1 MNIVFWML
9 VILAAVAAWFALSS
23 QFWDIGETFFGL
35 FQDAKDAINERE
47 NEEEKESE

>member
-23 QFWDIGETFFGL
+23 QFWDIGETFFGF
-35 FQDAKDAINERE
+35 FQDAKDAL
-47 NEEEKESE
+47 NEEKIEEDKTNE

>member
-23 QFWDIGETFFGL
+23 QFWDIGDVFSGL
-35 FQDAKDAINERE
+35 FQNAKDAM
-47 NEEEKESE
+47 NEEEIEEDEINE